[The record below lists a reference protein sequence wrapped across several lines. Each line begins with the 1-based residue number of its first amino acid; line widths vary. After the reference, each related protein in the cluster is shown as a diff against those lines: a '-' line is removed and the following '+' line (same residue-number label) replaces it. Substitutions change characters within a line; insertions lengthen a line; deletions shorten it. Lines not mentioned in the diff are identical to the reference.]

1 VITKNPMQ
9 LRVRNEIK
17 WTILAQ
23 KFCCQTRRRKETYPG
38 WYGDSAAME
47 GGVPM
52 RLDGASIG
60 KTTQS
65 DSKIAS
71 ENV

>member
-1 VITKNPMQ
+1 
-9 LRVRNEIK
+9 
-17 WTILAQ
+17 
-23 KFCCQTRRRKETYPG
+23 
-38 WYGDSAAME
+38 ME